1 MQKSV
6 EDEMNGTCRPM
17 AIRTC
22 YADYYSADHLRQV
35 ATVALK
41 SAHEL
46 AEAVLMYCRGLSTEP
61 VIGFIG

>member
-1 MQKSV
+1 
-6 EDEMNGTCRPM
+6 M
-17 AIRTC
+17 ARVGQWQFVLAI
-22 YADYYSADHLRQV
+22 ADYYSADHPRQV

>member
-1 MQKSV
+1 
-6 EDEMNGTCRPM
+6 M
-17 AIRTC
+17 ARVGQWQFVLAI
-22 YADYYSADHLRQV
+22 ADYYSADHLRQV